1 MRPSDHFEVQPMP
14 GNRGRYRRWLAPAGV
29 AACAMTAVV
38 VAAVAVAG
46 PTAGLPGAKASSGSA
61 AVPGRT
67 ASAAPG
73 HGVASGRRATAH
85 TASARK
91 PSASVAASVPAGF
104 ASQVDGVYG
113 GLAQTIGILDTR
125 DPAQLAGTGQLPS
138 AAQFSKDVA
147 GLTPTEL
154 AVLVRAVHRTS
165 RWAAV
170 VADVRRLAATVTGAA
185 STGSSTSGSSTSGSS
200 TPGASGSG
208 TSGSST
214 SSASGSSA
222 GGSPSGAV
230 LPAVERSG
238 AAGSG
243 QSLVAHAVSGTTASG
258 AFPPPDP
265 VGSFPAPPAAY
276 VPSSPVGAYTPTSC
290 PPGAPGGPSVAPG
303 DSAIFAAQLTTDVAA
318 NVAQDVPSTITVI
331 IAGEGTSIPDPAKYI
346 AEAIQLAGVIT
357 LDTLNYVQAVASDC
371 DTANRDG
378 FLANIDNTTVNVYDL
393 LTLVQ
398 GTLDHVETSINTIS
412 QQLGVLQQTMDAQ
425 LTLAIEQALSAPM
438 SATANL
444 AFELPASVGG
454 NLDSTP
460 IGVQE
465 VVHGAVQARLA
476 AGAPVNAAAEQF
488 LALADAALSAGND
501 KAAYADYHQAYLQA
515 VGP

>member
-1 MRPSDHFEVQPMP
+1 MP

-147 GLTPTEL
+147 GLTSTEL

-185 STGSSTSGSSTSGSS
+185 STGSSTSGSSTSS
-200 TPGASGSG
+200 ASGSG
-208 TSGSST
+208 
-214 SSASGSSA
+214 A

>member
-14 GNRGRYRRWLAPAGV
+14 GSRGRYRRWLAPAGV

-147 GLTPTEL
+147 GLTSTEL

-185 STGSSTSGSSTSGSS
+185 STGSS
-200 TPGASGSG
+200 

>member
-147 GLTPTEL
+147 GLTSTEL

-185 STGSSTSGSSTSGSS
+185 STGSSTSGSSTSS
-200 TPGASGSG
+200 ASGSG
-208 TSGSST
+208 
-214 SSASGSSA
+214 A

>member
-147 GLTPTEL
+147 GLTSTEL

-185 STGSSTSGSSTSGSS
+185 STGSS
-200 TPGASGSG
+200 

-357 LDTLNYVQAVASDC
+357 LDTLNYVQAVANDC

-393 LTLVQ
+393 LTLV
-398 GTLDHVETSINTIS
+398 
-412 QQLGVLQQTMDAQ
+412 
-425 LTLAIEQALSAPM
+425 
-438 SATANL
+438 
-444 AFELPASVGG
+444 
-454 NLDSTP
+454 
-460 IGVQE
+460 
-465 VVHGAVQARLA
+465 
-476 AGAPVNAAAEQF
+476 
-488 LALADAALSAGND
+488 
-501 KAAYADYHQAYLQA
+501 
-515 VGP
+515 

>member
-1 MRPSDHFEVQPMP
+1 M
-14 GNRGRYRRWLAPAGV
+14 
-29 AACAMTAVV
+29 
-38 VAAVAVAG
+38 
-46 PTAGLPGAKASSGSA
+46 
-61 AVPGRT
+61 
-67 ASAAPG
+67 
-73 HGVASGRRATAH
+73 
-85 TASARK
+85 
-91 PSASVAASVPAGF
+91 
-104 ASQVDGVYG
+104 
-113 GLAQTIGILDTR
+113 
-125 DPAQLAGTGQLPS
+125 
-138 AAQFSKDVA
+138 
-147 GLTPTEL
+147 
-154 AVLVRAVHRTS
+154 
-165 RWAAV
+165 
-170 VADVRRLAATVTGAA
+170 
-185 STGSSTSGSSTSGSS
+185 
-200 TPGASGSG
+200 
-208 TSGSST
+208 
-214 SSASGSSA
+214 
-222 GGSPSGAV
+222 
-230 LPAVERSG
+230 
-238 AAGSG
+238 
-243 QSLVAHAVSGTTASG
+243 
-258 AFPPPDP
+258 
-265 VGSFPAPPAAY
+265 
-276 VPSSPVGAYTPTSC
+276 PSSPVGAYTPTSC

-357 LDTLNYVQAVASDC
+357 LDTFNYVQAVANDC

-398 GTLDHVETSINTIS
+398 GTLDHVETSINTVS

-438 SATANL
+438 SAVANL

-465 VVHGAVQARLA
+465 VVRGAVQARLA

-488 LALADAALSAGND
+488 LTLADAALSSGND

-515 VGP
+515 VGS